1 MTIDQKLSALR
12 AVMNQNQVDAIIIPT
27 VDPHQSEYIAACWQ
41 ERAWISGF
49 NGSAGWVVVTAGH
62 AGLWTDSRYFLQ
74 AEMEL
79 RGSSFVLHKMI
90 NQFGSPYIDFLAEN
104 LPAGST
110 VSING
115 LLFARSSVENIK
127 KTLSAHNIHLN
138 HRSDLMAE
146 VWKNRPQIPASDI
159 EIHDAKY
166 TGMEVSE
173 KLAAIRA
180 GVSSAGAAYHLITAL
195 DDLAWTFNIR
205 GRDVDFNPVVTCY
218 AVIGSETSHFFVAE
232 GRVGG
237 KLKSVFNKN
246 KVKVHDYGDIVPF
259 LNNLREK
266 DTILV
271 DPAICSQAVYEAIN
285 GTVIHGGSIPKS
297 LKAVKNKTEIAHI
310 RNAMKKDGAALAHAF
325 HWLEHQL
332 SSGKTPSEVEVAH
345 KLAEC
350 RSMQKL
356 YQGESF
362 SAIVGY
368 RDNGAIIHYH
378 PEAGKCKSIHPEG
391 ILLVDSGGQYTDGTT
406 DITRTFTLG
415 HTTEEQKRS
424 YTLVLKGMIAL
435 SVARFPEGTTGM
447 QLDTFARQF
456 LWAEGMNYGHGTGHG
471 VGFFLNV
478 HEPPQGF
485 TPAMS
490 ERGKTTH
497 TAGMLTSNEPGF
509 YKEGEYGIR
518 IENLVVTTAA
528 GIPGWLEFET
538 VTLYPFDH
546 ALIDKSR
553 LTKDEAK
560 WINQYHARVYATVAP
575 LLKGDLRAW
584 FKNKCR
590 KV

>member
-1 MTIDQKLSALR
+1 MTVDQKLSALR
-12 AVMNQNQVDAIIIPT
+12 AIMKKNNMDAIIIPT
-27 VDPHQSEYIAACWQ
+27 GDPHQSEYIAACWQ
-41 ERAWISGF
+41 ERIWISGF
-49 NGSAGWVVVTAGH
+49 TGSAGWVVVTSDH

-79 RGSSFVLHKMI
+79 KGTSFVLHKMV
-90 NQFGSPYIDFLAEN
+90 NQFGAQYVDYLAEN
-104 LPAGST
+104 LPSGST

-115 LLFARSSVENIK
+115 LLFSRSAVESIK
-127 KTLSAHNIHLN
+127 KTFSVYNINLN

-146 VWKNRPQIPASDI
+146 LWKDRPSVSDSEI
-159 EIHDAKY
+159 EIHDTKY
-166 TGMEVSE
+166 TGKEVSE
-173 KLAAIRA
+173 KLDAVRA
-180 GVSSAGAAYHLITAL
+180 GMTAAGADYHLITAL

-205 GRDVDFNPVVTCY
+205 GRDVDFNPVVTGY
-218 AVIGSETSHFFVAE
+218 AVIGREASHFFVSP
-232 GRVGG
+232 GRVGS

-246 KVKVHDYGDIVPF
+246 KVKIHAYDDLISF
-259 LNNLREK
+259 LNNLKEK
-266 DTILV
+266 ETILV

-285 GTVIHGGSIPKS
+285 GTVISGGSIPKS
-297 LKAVKNKTEIAHI
+297 LKAIKNKTEISHI

-325 HWLEHQL
+325 QWLEQQL
-332 SSGKTPSEVEVAH
+332 HDGRTPTEVDVVQ
-345 KLAEC
+345 KLAQC
-350 RSMQKL
+350 RSNQKL

-378 PEAGKCKSIHPEG
+378 PEAGKCKTIHPEG

-415 HTTEEQKRS
+415 HTTEEHKRS

-435 SVARFPEGTTGM
+435 TLARFPEGTTGM

-456 LWAEGMNYGHGTGHG
+456 LWSEGMNYGHGTGHG
-471 VGFFLNV
+471 VGYFLNV

-485 TPAMS
+485 TPALS
-490 ERGKTTH
+490 ERGRTVH
-497 TAGMLTSNEPGF
+497 AAGMLTSNEPGF

-518 IENLVVTTAA
+518 IENLVVTTPS
-528 GIPGWLEFET
+528 GIPGFLEFET
-538 VTLYPFDH
+538 VTLYPFEH

-553 LTKDEAK
+553 LTKDEIR
-560 WINQYHARVYATVAP
+560 WINQYHARVYATVSP